1 MPLSARIAAAVACLA
16 FRLSAA
22 EPSYFREIRPVL
34 QRQCQGCHQPNLKSS
49 NLDLTSYE
57 GLSAGGKHGPGLSV
71 IVKYLTGEMKP
82 QMPMGQ
88 PPLAAG
94 EIEVVRNWIAGGG
107 KDDTPAEA
115 RETVSL
121 DKPVVYLQPPVVTAL
136 AFSPDGKSLAV
147 SGNRE
152 ILIHTL
158 DSSADSG
165 APPQRLTG
173 LSERILSLAFSH
185 DGSLLAAGGGT

>member
-1 MPLSARIAAAVACLA
+1 VPPSLKVVAGWLCLTA
-16 FRLSAA
+16 SLSAA
-22 EPSYFREIRPVL
+22 EPSYFRDVRPVL

-152 ILIHTL
+152 VLVHTI
-158 DSSADSG
+158 DG
-165 APPQRLTG
+165 ARRPSDWR
-173 LSERILSLAFSH
+173 AFRNGFCRWH
-185 DGSLLAAGGGT
+185 FRRTDRCW